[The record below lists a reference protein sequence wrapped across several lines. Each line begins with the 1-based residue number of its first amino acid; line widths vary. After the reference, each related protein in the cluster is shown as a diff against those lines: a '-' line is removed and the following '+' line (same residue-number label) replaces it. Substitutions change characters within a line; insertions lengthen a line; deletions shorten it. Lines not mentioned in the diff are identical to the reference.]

1 LRTSW
6 QNGILHRG
14 PFCGFTALPYVP
26 RPIMNDDQLSLLS
39 KTIAAHA
46 REVAGK
52 EWKDEHRPV
61 LISIL
66 THAGL
71 GNLDEGMLTLQDK
84 EVPIKVIVTAL
95 HEQFLQARTKAL
107 MEALANKVVESAMR
121 AIPDEP

>member
-1 LRTSW
+1 
-6 QNGILHRG
+6 
-14 PFCGFTALPYVP
+14 
-26 RPIMNDDQLSLLS
+26 MNDDQLSLLS

-95 HEQFLQARTKAL
+95 HEQFLQARTKVL
-107 MEALANKVVESAMR
+107 TQALADKVVQTAMR
-121 AIPDEP
+121 TVGEEQQ

>member
-1 LRTSW
+1 MAK
-6 QNGILHRG
+6 GILHPG
-14 PFCGFTALPYVP
+14 PFRGFTTLPCIP

-66 THAGL
+66 AHAGL

-95 HEQFLQARTKAL
+95 HEQFLQARTKVGGFCISPQ
-107 MEALANKVVESAMR
+107 KGSIRDFESTR
-121 AIPDEP
+121 K

>member
-1 LRTSW
+1 
-6 QNGILHRG
+6 
-14 PFCGFTALPYVP
+14 
-26 RPIMNDDQLSLLS
+26 MNDDQLSLLS
-39 KTIAAHA
+39 TTIAAHA

-61 LISIL
+61 LIAIL

-95 HEQFLQARTKAL
+95 HEQFLQARTKVL
-107 MEALANKVVESAMR
+107 MEALANKVIESAMR
-121 AIPDEP
+121 AIPDEQP

>member
-1 LRTSW
+1 
-6 QNGILHRG
+6 
-14 PFCGFTALPYVP
+14 
-26 RPIMNDDQLSLLS
+26 MNDDQLSLLS

-71 GNLDEGMLTLQDK
+71 GNLDEGMLHAAGQRGSDQS
-84 EVPIKVIVTAL
+84 
-95 HEQFLQARTKAL
+95 HRNR
-107 MEALANKVVESAMR
+107 LAR
-121 AIPDEP
+121 AISASPDKGANGGLGQ

>member
-1 LRTSW
+1 
-6 QNGILHRG
+6 
-14 PFCGFTALPYVP
+14 
-26 RPIMNDDQLSLLS
+26 MNDDQLSLLS
-39 KTIAAHA
+39 KTIATHA

-84 EVPIKVIVTAL
+84 EVPIKSIVTAFRAAGGGPAL
-95 HEQFLQARTKAL
+95 HPLQCGEPPRDGRTRVAKG
-107 MEALANKVVESAMR
+107 
-121 AIPDEP
+121 

>member
-1 LRTSW
+1 
-6 QNGILHRG
+6 
-14 PFCGFTALPYVP
+14 
-26 RPIMNDDQLSLLS
+26 MNDEQLSLLS

-61 LISIL
+61 QISIL

-71 GNLDEGMLTLQDK
+71 GHLDEGMLTLQDK

-107 MEALANKVVESAMR
+107 MEALANKWLKARCGQYPTNPEK
-121 AIPDEP
+121 

>member
-1 LRTSW
+1 
-6 QNGILHRG
+6 
-14 PFCGFTALPYVP
+14 
-26 RPIMNDDQLSLLS
+26 MNDDQLSLLS
-39 KTIAAHA
+39 KTIATHA

-84 EVPIKVIVTAL
+84 EVPIKVI
-95 HEQFLQARTKAL
+95 
-107 MEALANKVVESAMR
+107 LAR
-121 AIPDEP
+121 AISASPDQGANGGLGQ

>member
-1 LRTSW
+1 
-6 QNGILHRG
+6 
-14 PFCGFTALPYVP
+14 
-26 RPIMNDDQLSLLS
+26 MNDDQLSLLS

-61 LISIL
+61 LLSIL
-66 THAGL
+66 AHAGL

-84 EVPIKVIVTAL
+84 EVPIKSIVTAL

-107 MEALANKVVESAMR
+107 MEALANKVIESAMR
-121 AIPDEP
+121 AIPDEQP